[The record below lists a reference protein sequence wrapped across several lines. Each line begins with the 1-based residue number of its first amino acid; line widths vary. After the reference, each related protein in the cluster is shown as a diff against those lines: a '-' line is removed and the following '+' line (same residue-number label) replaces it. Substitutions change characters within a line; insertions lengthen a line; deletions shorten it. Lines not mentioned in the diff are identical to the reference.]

1 MTADS
6 QLFGY
11 LASTAIRDTDVA
23 ATVGVT
29 ALPKGGGGFHLG
41 VAARHS
47 GSGEYAGVVVVSS
60 TGANP
65 TTIRARAWKPGA
77 TEPTT
82 WQVSTTDSTRSLQT
96 AGSVGIGS
104 YLSAGTTSGPIAGTS
119 DDFAATTLTPANAAP
134 TASFTATPSGWT
146 VAFDGTGSKDAD
158 GTIASYAWTF
168 GDGSTGTGAT
178 TGHTYAAGGT
188 YTVTLTVT
196 DGQGATGTSR
206 QQVAVPS
213 QNRSPVPTLL
223 EQSNALTATFW
234 GNQSTDP
241 DGTIV
246 AYAWTFGDG

>member
-41 VAARHS
+41 AAARHS

-65 TTIRARAWKPGA
+65 TIVRARAWKPGA

-104 YLSAGTTSGPIAGTS
+104 YLSARTTNGPIAGAF
-119 DDFAATTLTPANAAP
+119 DDVAATTLTTANAVP
-134 TASFTATPSGWT
+134 TASFTATPSGRT

-158 GTIASYAWTF
+158 GTITSYAWTF
-168 GDGSTGTGAT
+168 GDGTTGTGAAPS
-178 TGHTYAAGGT
+178 HTYATGGT
-188 YTVTLTVT
+188 YTVGLTVT
-196 DGQGATGTSR
+196 DNGGATGWTSR
-206 QQVAVPS
+206 SVAVTTT
-213 QNRSPVPTLL
+213 NRAP
-223 EQSNALTATFW
+223 TATFTAR
-234 GNQSTDP
+234 SD
-241 DGTIV
+241 DRRLGTS
-246 AYAWTFGDG
+246 AP